1 MNDHDKKNLDFIL
14 YAPQN
19 EFDKWMEEASMD
31 DIDYALEII
40 RQSKVEIMMEQIEL
54 QDLAV
59 MDHDDVTEAKNIL
72 NRIKNVGKNL

>member
-1 MNDHDKKNLDFIL
+1 MNDNDKKNLDFIL
-14 YAPQN
+14 YAPQK
-19 EFDKWMEEASMD
+19 EFDAWMEEASMD

-59 MDHDDVTEAKNIL
+59 MDHDDVSEARDIL
-72 NRIKNVGKNL
+72 NKLKLK